1 VTSVPSTAPS
11 PRLYDAGALAIALS
25 GVYLVQGP
33 ERSVLPTEAPVW
45 WWTDLVG
52 GVLAALVL
60 LARRR
65 SPVGVALVVYVLTV
79 VCASAWLAG
88 AVATYSLAVRRPW
101 PTAAALGA
109 FSLAISPLSGLFRLQ
124 TAESTS
130 WSNVAWAVA
139 ITVVVIATG
148 AAVRAR
154 HELMDS
160 LVERAERAESE
171 AALRAEAA
179 RTAER
184 TRIAREMHDVLAHR
198 LSMVSLH
205 AGALAHRRTASPDE
219 IRDALEVVR
228 AGAREA
234 LVDLRAILGVLRD
247 PDADPSAPGE
257 VGTAAVAPQPT
268 LADLDR
274 LVDEVRAAGTPVTLA
289 KELDGA
295 SVPAECGRTLYRIT
309 QETLTNAARHAP
321 GRPVEVRLA
330 PVAGGEVELDV
341 SNPLPTAGA
350 TGPPG
355 NGLLGITERVE
366 LAGGRVL
373 TRGSDGRR
381 FRVTVRI
388 PRRVQERVAAI
399 AEPREEIS

>member
-1 VTSVPSTAPS
+1 MPTTGLA
-11 PRLYDAGALAIALS
+11 PRLRDAGAVALS
-25 GVYLVQGP
+25 LLGVYLALWVEP
-33 ERSVLPTEAPVW
+33 ATLPGEAAAW
-45 WWTDLVG
+45 WWVDLAG
-52 GVLAALVL
+52 GVAAAALVL
-60 LARRR
+60 ARRR
-65 SPVGVALVVYVLTV
+65 FPIGSALVVYALTV
-79 VCASAWLAG
+79 LCTSAWLAG
-88 AVATYSLAVRRPW
+88 AVATFSIAVRRPW
-101 PTAAALGA
+101 PTAAALGV
-109 FSLAISPLSGLFRLQ
+109 FSLALGPLQGLVRLQ
-124 TAESTS
+124 TPENAS
-130 WSNVAWAVA
+130 WATLAWAA
-139 ITVVVIATG
+139 GTTVVVVATG

-160 LVERAERAESE
+160 LVERAERAERE
-171 AALRAEAA
+171 AALRADAA

-247 PDADPSAPGE
+247 PDADPAGPAE
-257 VGTAAVAPQPT
+257 VGTAAIAPQPT

-274 LVDEVRAAGTPVTLA
+274 LVDGVRAAGTPVTLRTD
-289 KELDGA
+289 LDGA
-295 SVPAECGRTLYRIT
+295 AVPDECGRTLYRIT

-321 GRPVEVRLA
+321 GLPVDVRLCA
-330 PVAGGEVELDV
+330 TDGGEVELDV
-341 SNPLPTAGA
+341 SNPLPPAGA
-350 TGPPG
+350 GGPSG

-373 TRGSDGRR
+373 ALGPHHGR
-381 FRVTVRI
+381 FRVAVRV
-388 PRRVQERVAAI
+388 PRRSGERAGVL
-399 AEPREEIS
+399 AEAREEMA

>member
-1 VTSVPSTAPS
+1 MPTTGPT
-11 PRLYDAGALAIALS
+11 PRLWDAGAVALS
-25 GVYLVQGP
+25 LLGVWVALWVEP
-33 ERSVLPTEAPVW
+33 STLPTEAPAW
-45 WWTDLVG
+45 WWVDLLG
-52 GVLAALVL
+52 GLAAAGVVL
-60 LARRR
+60 GRRR
-65 SPVGVALVVYVLTV
+65 APVGCALVVYGLSV
-79 VCASAWLAG
+79 VCTSAWLAG
-88 AVATYSLAVRRPW
+88 AVATFSIAVRRPW
-101 PTAAALGA
+101 PTAAALGVL
-109 FSLAISPLSGLFRLQ
+109 SLALGPLQGLLRVQ
-124 TAESTS
+124 TPENAS
-130 WSNVAWAVA
+130 WTALAWAA
-139 ITVVVIATG
+139 GSTVVVVATG

-205 AGALAHRRTASPDE
+205 AGALAHRRTASPGE

-247 PDADPSAPGE
+247 PDADPTDPTAPGE
-257 VGTAAVAPQPT
+257 VGTASVAPQPT

-274 LVDEVRAAGTPVTLA
+274 LLAGVRAAGTPVTLH
-289 KELDGA
+289 DGLA
-295 SVPAECGRTLYRIT
+295 GTPVPDECGRTLYRIT

-330 PVAGGEVELDV
+330 AVAGGEVELDV
-341 SNPLPTAGA
+341 SNPLPAGGA

-355 NGLLGITERVE
+355 NGLVGITERVE
-366 LAGGRVL
+366 LAGGRVHL
-373 TRGSDGRR
+373 RGPDGGR
-381 FRVTVRI
+381 FRVTVRV
-388 PRRVQERVAAI
+388 PRRDEERVAAVV
-399 AEPREEIS
+399 EPREEMA

>member
-1 VTSVPSTAPS
+1 VTVVPTTGPT
-11 PRLYDAGALAIALS
+11 PRLWDAGAVALS
-25 GVYLVQGP
+25 LLGVWLALWVEP
-33 ERSVLPTEAPVW
+33 STLPDEAPAW
-45 WWTDLVG
+45 WWVDLLG
-52 GVLAALVL
+52 GLVAAGVV

-65 SPVGVALVVYVLTV
+65 APVGSALVVYALTV
-79 VCASAWLAG
+79 LCTSAWLAG
-88 AVATYSLAVRRPW
+88 AVATFSIAVRRPW
-101 PTAAALGA
+101 PTAAALGVV
-109 FSLAISPLSGLFRLQ
+109 SLAFGPLQGLFRMH
-124 TAESTS
+124 TPENAS
-130 WSNVAWAVA
+130 WAALAWAA
-139 ITVVVIATG
+139 GSTVVVVATG

-171 AALRAEAA
+171 AALRADAA

-205 AGALAHRRTASPDE
+205 AGALAHRRAASPEE

-247 PDADPSAPGE
+247 PDADPSTPGD

-274 LVDEVRAAGTPVTLA
+274 LVDGVRAAGTPVTLHRA
-289 KELDGA
+289 LDGA
-295 SVPAECGRTLYRIT
+295 AVPDECGRTLYRIT

-321 GRPVEVRLA
+321 GWPVEVRLV
-330 PVAGGEVELDV
+330 PVEGGEVELDV
-341 SNPLPTAGA
+341 TNPLPDGGR

-373 TRGSDGRR
+373 SRGPDGRR
-381 FRVTVRI
+381 FRVTVRV
-388 PRRVQERVAAI
+388 PRGDEERVAAV
-399 AEPREEIS
+399 AQAREEFA